1 MQQDF
6 GDDDE
11 DSEDE
16 SFNDSGDDDDDDE
29 DEEDEKSDSQ
39 QKGGDVDMID
49 EECDKREVK
58 ALQKEVG
65 NIDLKAGRPK
75 RAGRK

>member
-1 MQQDF
+1 MQDF

-29 DEEDEKSDSQ
+29 DEEDEKEGDQ
-39 QKGGDVDMID
+39 EKDVDMID

-65 NIDLKAGRPK
+65 NIDLKGPRPK
-75 RAGRK
+75 RTGRK